1 MWSIEFPNGALPMY
15 PHLSHIEVSVSQLF
29 GEQRELLFSS
39 NKNEKTK
46 NYEKTLYKQSLVFP
60 DLRK

>member
-1 MWSIEFPNGALPMY
+1 MY

-46 NYEKTLYKQSLVFP
+46 NYEKTLYKQALVFP